1 MKEHYALQTPW
12 SILWTQVWHKAFPKS
27 MPLQTPIQNKDP
39 SISTTFGVSTIG
51 TFSIAL
57 SCPQPH
63 VPSSI
68 PRKKEQQR
76 WTCVDPHHP
85 WHLGY
90 EYLPYLQLRCVGR
103 WRWIGWSGWRG
114 RRRRQRPQG
123 QRWRQACT
131 VMMYWRYKDESQ
143 KLAYVFK
150 VIDTAQVA
158 NCLQWMW
165 CALDNWRSLYEQER

>member
-1 MKEHYALQTPW
+1 MLFKRLIDIVDT
-12 SILWTQVWHKAFPKS
+12 SMTQSAPKS

-76 WTCVDPHHP
+76 
-85 WHLGY
+85 
-90 EYLPYLQLRCVGR
+90 
-103 WRWIGWSGWRG
+103 
-114 RRRRQRPQG
+114 
-123 QRWRQACT
+123 
-131 VMMYWRYKDESQ
+131 
-143 KLAYVFK
+143 
-150 VIDTAQVA
+150 
-158 NCLQWMW
+158 
-165 CALDNWRSLYEQER
+165 

>member
-1 MKEHYALQTPW
+1 MLFKHPDRYCG
-12 SILWTQVWHKAFPKS
+12 HKYDTKRSRKACRYKHLFKTRIPRFR
-27 MPLQTPIQNKDP
+27 QYV
-39 SISTTFGVSTIG
+39 VSTIG

-57 SCPQPH
+57 SCPQQH
-63 VPSSI
+63 VASSI

-131 VMMYWRYKDESQ
+131 VMMEIQRRIT
-143 KLAYVFK
+143 K
-150 VIDTAQVA
+150 VSICFQSNRHGTGCELPPMNVVSA
-158 NCLQWMW
+158 W
-165 CALDNWRSLYEQER
+165 